1 MMFQKVKD
9 IDGIDGDKVSK
20 VTGMLIDTEILELDE
35 IIDLLENEASLHERV
50 QEALE
55 VIDESL
61 EG

>member
-35 IIDLLENEASLHERV
+35 IIDLLENEASLEERV